1 MINKEVKSSERER
14 ESNNYTRATAIDLKT
29 IDSEVASIA
38 GRATQ
43 VPIDMQSLWNEVQN
57 LKNKNVNVSIKTFSV
72 TNKSYSY
79 NAGASCVGAVMSGL
93 ARKSSTS
100 DTYKLIYSTSFAKKG
115 NTGTIGG
122 AFSGT
127 MTVSTSGIVTVNE
140 LRAGNFGIEINPG
153 ILFILTEN

>member
-1 MINKEVKSSERER
+1 MVNKQVKSSERER
-14 ESNNYTRATAIDLKT
+14 ESNNYTRATPIDLKT

-93 ARKSSTS
+93 AKKSSTS

-127 MTVSTSGIVTVNE
+127 MTVSTSGTVTVNE
-140 LRAGNFGIEINPG
+140 LRAGNYGVEINTG
-153 ILFILTEN
+153 VLFILTEN